1 MLIQGTEDHP
11 DLQSIS
17 QALDSLYGASLGPLV
32 RKNGDIQTWGFYL
45 SFLEDRFA
53 LEGDRVL
60 EPMAELLGEV
70 LLRPR
75 LVEGALDPRY
85 VEREKEN
92 LISTIETSLNDKRVY
107 AERQMLRAMCRED
120 SFGIPRLGDAAD
132 VAAVTPEELYRH
144 YRQTLGTSQVELFY
158 AGQRLPGGGG
168 GAAAPGSEGAAPADA
183 GAPGPWPPWAAGE
196 GFSIWR
202 RPWIS
207 PRGSCPW
214 ASPQASPPGMPDFRR

>member
-1 MLIQGTEDHP
+1 
-11 DLQSIS
+11 
-17 QALDSLYGASLGPLV
+17 
-32 RKNGDIQTWGFYL
+32 
-45 SFLEDRFA
+45 
-53 LEGDRVL
+53 
-60 EPMAELLGEV
+60 MAELLGEV

-158 AGQRLPGGGG
+158 AGGASPGGGG
-168 GAAAPGSEGAAPADA
+168 GAAAPGSEGAAWQTLEPLSLAPMGRRGGVQYLEETMDLTQGKLSMGFTTGITTRDA
-183 GAPGPWPPWAAGE
+183 GFPALMVLNAVFGGGPHQQAVFACAGE
-196 GFSIWR
+196 AVPVLLCLLLRLWGEGHSHR
-202 RPWIS
+202 V
-207 PRGSCPW
+207 
-214 ASPQASPPGMPDFRR
+214 FRH